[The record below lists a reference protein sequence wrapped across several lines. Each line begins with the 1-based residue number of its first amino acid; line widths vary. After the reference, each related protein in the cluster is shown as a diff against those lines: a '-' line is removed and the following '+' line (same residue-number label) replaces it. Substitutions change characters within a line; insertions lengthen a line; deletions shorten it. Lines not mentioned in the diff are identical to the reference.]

1 MSRLNEAEI
10 INLYTVD
17 NLSTKAIAEKF
28 DTYPNMINRIL
39 KRNGIPLKDRSTAQ
53 RIALAEGRIK
63 HPTKG
68 LKRDEATKLQIASS
82 TYNRWQNMSE
92 QDKEKISEGAKE
104 QWKAMSEEDRDTF
117 RRAAAVGIR
126 KAATEGS
133 KIEKMLLDKLQEDG
147 YTVLFHTKQLM
158 AGTELELDFYF
169 PALKVVLEIDGP
181 AHFFPIWG
189 ETALQKKI
197 KSDTQKSGLI
207 LSQGMVLLRV
217 KYMSK
222 NTSKLLTNRLYK
234 QLAECLNEIDNSFP
248 VVGKRLIELE
258 VK

>member
-1 MSRLNEAEI
+1 MSQLNEAEVI
-10 INLYTVD
+10 RLYTIE
-17 NLSTKAIAEKF
+17 NLSTKAIAEQF
-28 DTYPNMINRIL
+28 NTYPNMVNRIL
-39 KRNGIPLKDRSTAQ
+39 KRHGITLKDRSTAQ
-53 RIALAEGRIK
+53 KLALSEGRIK

-68 LKRDEATKLQIASS
+68 QKRDEATKLQIAKS
-82 TYNRWQNMSE
+82 TYNRWQKMSE
-92 QDKEKISEGAKE
+92 EDKEKISQGAKE
-104 QWKAMSEEDRDTF
+104 QWQSMSEEDRDNF
-117 RRAAAVGIR
+117 RKAAAVGIR

-133 KIEKMLLDKLQEDG
+133 KIEKFLLDKLQQNG

-169 PALKVVLEIDGP
+169 PALRVVLEIDGP

-189 ETALQKKI
+189 EAALQKKI

-222 NTSKLLTNRLYK
+222 NTSKLLTNRLYD
-234 QLAECLNEIDNSFP
+234 QLIEQLEAIEKEFP
-248 VVGKRLIELE
+248 VAGKRLIEVE